1 MALHLYI
8 KNTAAEFCY
17 YLYISNFICQLYL
30 NKSEKTKQNTN
41 NHIHSICYMPGP
53 VISALQTSLI
63 HLQRNPGGPLTVHT
77 VQMRRLRRRKVTCHT
92 TKVTGSGF
100 EPR

>member
-1 MALHLYI
+1 
-8 KNTAAEFCY
+8 
-17 YLYISNFICQLYL
+17 
-30 NKSEKTKQNTN
+30 
-41 NHIHSICYMPGP
+41 MPGP